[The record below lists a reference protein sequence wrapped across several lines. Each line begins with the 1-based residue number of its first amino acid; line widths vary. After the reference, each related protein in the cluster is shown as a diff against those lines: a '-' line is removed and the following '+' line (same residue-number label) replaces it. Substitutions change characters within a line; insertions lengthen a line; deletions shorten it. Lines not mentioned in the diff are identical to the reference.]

1 MSCNLIRKSRESD
14 FIFTDK
20 ISGGMK
26 DYFLKL
32 EVLIFI
38 DTGLLK
44 KKNSNLLCAILCLI
58 ILLYFMIKKKKG
70 FSKIKFID
78 NYLGELRV

>member
-1 MSCNLIRKSRESD
+1 MSCNLIRKSSRESD

-26 DYFLKL
+26 DYFFKL

-44 KKNSNLLCAILCLI
+44 IAMCSALF
-58 ILLYFMIKKKKG
+58 Y
-70 FSKIKFID
+70 
-78 NYLGELRV
+78 V

>member
-26 DYFLKL
+26 DYFFKL

-44 KKNSNLLCAILCLI
+44 KKIAMCSALF
-58 ILLYFMIKKKKG
+58 Y
-70 FSKIKFID
+70 
-78 NYLGELRV
+78 V